1 MNTLTTVA
9 EPGSASADDM
19 TAYRSLQCGH
29 VGHVGHAGHAGVT
42 CSVIIPVYKSEA
54 SIARLIDALGAMH
67 QALNEEMEAVF
78 VVDGS
83 PDLSFA
89 LLKEAIAEV
98 GFPAQLIAHSRNF
111 GSFAAIRTGLLAAR
125 GEYFGVMAADLQEP
139 PELLLTFFQNL
150 KANECDVAVG
160 TRQGRN
166 DPVWTR
172 LTSALFW
179 GLYRRLVV
187 PEMPEGGVDVFGCN
201 RPFRDQL
208 VRLEES
214 RSSLVALIF
223 WLGFRRKL
231 VGYAR
236 HARLE
241 GKSAWTF
248 RKKVDYMF
256 DSIFAFTDYPI
267 QLLIKI
273 GAAGSVLSI
282 GFALLVLVAR
292 LMGAITVPGYAAT
305 VIVVLIFGGLN
316 LLGLGLVGTYAWR
329 AYENSKQRPLAV
341 VTLRVHNNRAPLE

>member
-1 MNTLTTVA
+1 MNTMAAASNMKDAFGDGTSNS
-9 EPGSASADDM
+9 GSLHRGQTD
-19 TAYRSLQCGH
+19 
-29 VGHVGHAGHAGVT
+29 VT
-42 CSVIIPVYKSEA
+42 CSIIIPVYRNEG
-54 SIARLIDALGAMH
+54 SISRLIHALGVMH
-67 QALNEEMEAVF
+67 RSLNEEMEAVF

-83 PDLSFA
+83 PDRSFA
-89 LLKEAIAEV
+89 LLKEAIAQV

-125 GEYFGVMAADLQEP
+125 GEFFGVMAADLQEP
-139 PELLLTFFQNL
+139 PELLLTIFRSL
-150 KANECDVAVG
+150 RANECDVAVG
-160 TRQGRN
+160 TRQRRR
-166 DPVWTR
+166 DPLPTR
-172 LTSALFW
+172 IAASLFW

-208 VRLEES
+208 VQLEES

-231 VGYAR
+231 VGYER
-236 HARLE
+236 HARHE

-248 RKKVDYMF
+248 RKKVDYMS

-267 QLLIKI
+267 QLLIRI
-273 GAAGSVLSI
+273 GAAGSILAI

-292 LMGAITVPGYAAT
+292 LVGAITVPGYAAT
-305 VIVVLIFGGLN
+305 VIVVSIFGGLN

-341 VTLRVHNNRAPLE
+341 VTLRILNGRAGGE